1 LAKTALESQNLAGDK
16 LLNSCEEKGVIELKH
31 DIARLQKKQ
40 QEELTILINEITQ
53 HVREEFEQFF
63 IKKYDNQKSES
74 AKKKPVDYE
83 KLLDQLN
90 FWRTK
95 RQLVTKEREYAE
107 NNVSKEELDI
117 ELKFIDKRI
126 ETYSTKCER
135 IKKKTQQRLDEIKQF
150 REKELKELYESIKD
164 FLLSREENQEGEE
177 NENDSE
183 EEEDEEK
190 EMMEKVLSKK

>member
-1 LAKTALESQNLAGDK
+1 MAKTALESQNLAGDK